1 MFSSF
6 FFAICL
12 SNITWLFSTKRYLRS
27 ISIKI
32 FFLVVRITP
41 KQLLSQ
47 CFYSFSREIKH
58 LSNPLFLVQWNIQ
71 HMLKFSIPAIPYFC
85 DAAFAILVR
94 KALDIAP
101 FWSSRLKI
109 NSLTMPPLCL
119 SLHPESCVCVLLLFS
134 ALIFKKGYDINIW
147 ICWPWSIPHFIALGI
162 SYSLWFSDFL
172 NHSRKSPFKEEK
184 EGEKTPSHA
193 LICNYL

>member
-1 MFSSF
+1 MFSS

-12 SNITWLFSTKRYLRS
+12 SNITWLSSTKRYLRS

-41 KQLLSQ
+41 KQLFSQ

-71 HMLKFSIPAIPYFC
+71 HMLKFSIPTMPYFC
-85 DAAFAILVR
+85 DAAFAILIR

-109 NSLTMPPLCL
+109 SSLTMPPLCL
-119 SLHPESCVCVLLLFS
+119 SLHPKSCVCECVITLQCSDFQKGLWHQYLNLLAMIYPSFYCFRNILF
-134 ALIFKKGYDINIW
+134 FTV
-147 ICWPWSIPHFIALGI
+147 F
-162 SYSLWFSDFL
+162 WFSEPL
-172 NHSRKSPFKEEK
+172 
-184 EGEKTPSHA
+184 
-193 LICNYL
+193 